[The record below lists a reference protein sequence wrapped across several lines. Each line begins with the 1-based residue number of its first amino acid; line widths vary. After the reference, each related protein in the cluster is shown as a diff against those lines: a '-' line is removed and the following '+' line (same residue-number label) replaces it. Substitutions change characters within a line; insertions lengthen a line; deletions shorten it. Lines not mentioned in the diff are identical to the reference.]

1 MKNNKFDETEFN
13 SAWYIAK
20 YEIFILKWFKS
31 SYKRN
36 STFSEKLNFTVENM
50 KPMKPKFCGSW
61 KVSGYNKKVNEG
73 RQLKLCHMNTGC

>member
-1 MKNNKFDETEFN
+1 MIQMNK
-13 SAWYIAK
+13 W
-20 YEIFILKWFKS
+20 
-31 SYKRN
+31 N

-73 RQLKLCHMNTGC
+73 RQLKLCHMNTEC